1 MDSVLSFLIQL
12 VQIPAIIVGFIAFIG
27 LLVQKKST
35 DEVIT
40 GTIKTALSLL
50 IIAGGAGVLIQGLAP
65 IQSMF
70 EMAFPAGNITT
81 FVTFDEAVVS
91 AVQTGPVAALGS
103 QIGLTMLFGYIV
115 HLLLARFTPWHY
127 VYLTGHMIWVHA
139 GAFTIAVYQLGLG
152 PVWTVVIA
160 SILDGLYMTLAPA
173 IAQPFVRRITGGND
187 VGFAHGQTLLNVLAG
202 YLGMVV
208 GNKEKST
215 EDIKLPEKLS
225 FFRDVAVSTTLV
237 MLIVSIGS
245 AIAAV
250 SSGGVAAFE
259 ATTENGGIS
268 DGQNWLL
275 FAFMMAM
282 QFTAGMLILLY
293 GVRMLIGEIVPA
305 FEGIS
310 QKVIPNAIP
319 ALDVPVLFAFAP
331 NALLIGLIS
340 GLIGQIAGMALCVAL
355 GWPVPIPS
363 MIVAFFASGTAA
375 IFANSTGGRVAA
387 WIGGF
392 LWGFL
397 GWILISFAFFTQ
409 AFGDLEALG
418 APGLGFTVPDAIVP
432 GIIIH
437 WIGQL
442 LGLVA

>member
-1 MDSVLSFLIQL
+1 MNSLLDFFVQLI
-12 VQIPAIIVGFIAFIG
+12 QIPAIIVGFIAFIG
-27 LLVQKKST
+27 LVAQKKAA

-50 IIAGGAGVLIQGLAP
+50 IIAGGATVLIQGLAP
-65 IQSMF
+65 IQKMF
-70 EMAFPAGNITT
+70 EMAFPASNITT

-139 GAFTIAVYQLGLG
+139 GAFTIAIYQLGLG
-152 PVWTVVIA
+152 PVWTVIIA
-160 SILDGLYMTLAPA
+160 SLIDGAYMTFAPA

-225 FFRDVAVSTTLV
+225 FFRDVAVSTSIV
-237 MLIVSIGS
+237 MMIVSLGS
-245 AIAAV
+245 ALAAV
-250 SSGGVAAFE
+250 SSAGVSAFE
-259 ATTENGGIS
+259 APVADGGIS
-268 DGQNWLL
+268 DGQSWVI
-275 FAFMMAM
+275 FSFMMAM

-340 GLIGQIAGMALCVAL
+340 GLIGQITGMVICVAL

-375 IFANSTGGRVAA
+375 IFANSTGGRTAA
-387 WIGGF
+387 WLGGF

-397 GWILISFAFFTQ
+397 GWILISFAYHIN
-409 AFGDLEALG
+409 AFGDLPALG
-418 APGLGFTVPDAIVP
+418 ASGLGFTVPDAIVP

-442 LGLVA
+442 LGILA

>member
-1 MDSVLSFLIQL
+1 MDSVLSFLVQL
-12 VQIPAIIVGFIAFIG
+12 VQIPAIIVGFIAFVG
-27 LLVQKKST
+27 LLAQKKGA
-35 DEVIT
+35 DEIIT

-50 IIAGGAGVLIQGLAP
+50 IIGGGATVLIQGLGP

-91 AVQTGPVAALGS
+91 AVQAGPVAALGS
-103 QIGLTMLFGYIV
+103 QIGMTMLFGYIV

-160 SILDGLYMTLAPA
+160 SLIDGFYMTLAPA

-268 DGQNWLL
+268 NGQNWIL

-397 GWILISFAFFTQ
+397 GWILISFAFYTQ
-409 AFGDLEALG
+409 AFGNLEALG
-418 APGLGFTVPDAIVP
+418 APGLGFTVPDAVVP

>member
-1 MDSVLSFLIQL
+1 MNPFLDFMVQL
-12 VQIPAIIVGFIAFIG
+12 IQIPAIIVGFIALLG
-27 LLVQKKST
+27 LLVQKKSAG
-35 DEVIT
+35 DVIT
-40 GTIKTALSLL
+40 GTVKTALSLL
-50 IIAGGAGVLIQGLAP
+50 IIGGGAGILLEGLSP
-65 IQSMF
+65 MQSMF

-103 QIGLTMLFGYIV
+103 EIGLTMLFGYMF
-115 HLLLARFTPWHY
+115 HLLLARITPFHY

-139 GAFTIAVYQLGLG
+139 GAFTIVIYQFGLN
-152 PVWTVVIA
+152 PVATVAIA
-160 SILDGLYMTLAPA
+160 SLLVGAYYTLAPA
-173 IAQPFVRRITGGND
+173 LAQPFVRRITGSND

-202 YLGMVV
+202 YIGMVV

-215 EDIKLPEKLS
+215 EDHKLPEKLS
-225 FFRDVAVSTTLV
+225 FFRDVAVSTSLV
-237 MLIVSIGS
+237 MLIVSFIS
-245 AIAAV
+245 AAFAV
-250 SSGGVAAFE
+250 GAGGVEEFQS
-259 ATTENGGIS
+259 TIS
-268 DGQNWLL
+268 DGQNWIV
-275 FAFMMAM
+275 FALMMSLK
-282 QFTAGMLILLY
+282 FTAGMLVLLY

-310 QKVIPNAIP
+310 RKVIPNAIP

-331 NALLIGLIS
+331 NALLVGLIS

-392 LWGFL
+392 LWGFV
-397 GWILISFAFFTQ
+397 GWILISFAFHFQ
-409 AFGDLEALG
+409 VFGDLSGLG
-418 APGLGFTVPDAIVP
+418 AENLGFTVPDAIVP
-432 GIIIH
+432 GIVIH
-437 WIGQL
+437 Y
-442 LGLVA
+442 LGSLF

>member
-1 MDSVLSFLIQL
+1 MNGFLDFVVQV
-12 VQIPAIIVGFIAFIG
+12 VQIPALIVGFIAFLG
-27 LLVQKKST
+27 LVAQKKSAADT
-35 DEVIT
+35 VT
-40 GTIKTALSLL
+40 GTIKTALALL
-50 IIAGGAGVLIQGLAP
+50 IIAGGSGVLVNGLAP
-65 IQSMF
+65 MQSMF
-70 EMAFPAGNITT
+70 EMAFPSGNVTT

-91 AVQTGPVAALGS
+91 AVQTGPIAALGS
-103 QIGLTMLFGYIV
+103 QIGLTMLFGYMF
-115 HLLLARFTPWHY
+115 HLFLARVTSLRY

-139 GAFTIAVYQLGLG
+139 GGFTILVYQFGFNA
-152 PVWTVVIA
+152 VVTV
-160 SILDGLYMTLAPA
+160 ILSSLLVGVYYTVAPA
-173 IAQPFVRRITGGND
+173 LAQPFVRRITGNNE

-202 YLGMVV
+202 YIGMVI

-215 EDIKLPEKLS
+215 ETMNLPKSLS
-225 FFRDVAVSTTLV
+225 FFRDVAVSTTVV
-237 MLIVSIGS
+237 MLLVSYFA

-250 SSGGVAAFE
+250 LRGGVGTFE
-259 ATTENGGIS
+259 SEIA
-268 DGQNWLL
+268 DGQNWIV
-275 FAFMMAM
+275 FALVMAL

-310 QKVIPNAIP
+310 RKIIPNAIP
-319 ALDVPVLFAFAP
+319 ALDAPVLFAFAP
-331 NALLIGLIS
+331 NALLVGLIS
-340 GLIGQIAGMALCVAL
+340 GLIGQIAGMAICVAL

-397 GWILISFAFFTQ
+397 GWILISFAYEFNV
-409 AFGDLEALG
+409 FGDLAELG
-418 APGLGFTVPDAIVP
+418 AETLGFTVPDLIIP

-437 WIGQL
+437 YIGAL
-442 LGLVA
+442 FGVA